1 MTLRSHAGMGIL
13 MTALA
18 SAALAAP
25 AAAVEAPVIVPLQG
39 LEPVLP
45 MDAPTVA
52 TGVPVPVPGAPTGF
66 QKGLGALPD
75 VALPSV
81 PLTGTLPKT
90 VVDAPLPEV
99 LDGSDLGR
107 ALLSSPHSDLK
118 AATPGAVVGNPVE
131 APRGNGLAGL
141 PDLTKPQVGLLTPV
155 LSGALDPQLG
165 LAPSSH

>member
-1 MTLRSHAGMGIL
+1 MTLRSQAGMGLL

-18 SAALAAP
+18 SAAMAVP
-25 AAAVEAPVIVPLQG
+25 AAAVEAPVVVPLQG

-75 VALPSV
+75 VTLPSV
-81 PLTGTLPKT
+81 PLTGTLPET
-90 VVDAPLPEV
+90 VVDAPLPE
-99 LDGSDLGR
+99 LLEGSEPGR
-107 ALLSSPHSDLK
+107 ALFASPHSEMR

-141 PDLTKPQVGLLTPV
+141 PDLAPPQLGLISPT
-155 LSGALDPQLG
+155 LSGALDSRLG
-165 LAPSSH
+165 LAPGRD

>member
-1 MTLRSHAGMGIL
+1 
-13 MTALA
+13 MTAFA

-52 TGVPVPVPGAPTGF
+52 TGVPVPMPGAPTGF

-75 VALPSV
+75 ATLPSV
-81 PLTGTLPKT
+81 PLAGTLPET
-90 VVDAPLPEV
+90 VVDAPLPE
-99 LDGSDLGR
+99 LLKGSEPGR
-107 ALLSSPHSDLK
+107 ALLSSPHSEVK
-118 AATPGAVVGNPVE
+118 AATPGAVLGNPVE

-141 PDLTKPQVGLLTPV
+141 PELAEPQVGLLTPM

-165 LAPSSH
+165 LAPSGG

>member
-25 AAAVEAPVIVPLQG
+25 ASAVEAPVIVPLQG

-52 TGVPVPVPGAPTGF
+52 TGVPVPMPGAPTGF
-66 QKGLGALPD
+66 QKGLGSLPD

-81 PLTGTLPKT
+81 PLTGTIPNT

-99 LDGSDLGR
+99 VEGSDLGR
-107 ALLSSPHSDLK
+107 ALLTNPHSEMK
-118 AATPGAVVGNPVE
+118 ASTPGAVVGNPVK
-131 APRGNGLAGL
+131 APSGDGLAGL
-141 PDLTKPQVGLLTPV
+141 PDLAKPQLGLLTPV
-155 LSGALDPQLG
+155 LSGALDPKLG
-165 LAPSSH
+165 LVPDGK

>member
-1 MTLRSHAGMGIL
+1 MTLRSHAGMGLL

-18 SAALAAP
+18 SAAMAAP

-52 TGVPVPVPGAPTGF
+52 TGVPVPMPGAPTGF

-75 VALPSV
+75 VTLPSV
-81 PLTGTLPKT
+81 PLTGTLPET

-99 LDGSDLGR
+99 IEGSEPGR
-107 ALLSSPHSDLK
+107 ALFATPHSEMA
-118 AATPGAVVGNPVE
+118 AATPGAVLGNPVE
-131 APRGNGLAGL
+131 APRGNGLAGVPAL
-141 PDLTKPQVGLLTPV
+141 HVPELGLVSPT
-155 LSGALDPQLG
+155 LSGALDSQLG
-165 LAPSSH
+165 LAPQRG